1 MCGRFTQQLTE
12 GEMHD
17 LYDVTQPDLPLDLPP
32 RYNGAPTQDFAAC
45 RLDDSRRRVIT
56 RLRWGLVPSWAKD
69 VGIGAR
75 LINARAETVGDKPAY
90 RSAFRARRCLVPA
103 NGWFE
108 WQRAGHSKQPW
119 FVALADGS
127 PVSFAALWEHWDR
140 GDDSLETFTI
150 VTTEACQGLTDIH
163 HRQPAIIHPDRFADW
178 LDLTLRPAHL
188 LDLIREPYAGPF
200 EKRSVST
207 RVNSV
212 ANNDAAI
219 LAHARPIALHDP
231 AEPSLFDR

>member
-1 MCGRFTQQLTE
+1 MCGRFAQQLSE
-12 GEMHD
+12 DEIHD
-17 LYDVTQPDLPLDLPP
+17 LYGLAEPALPLALSP

-45 RLDDSRRRVIT
+45 RLDVTGRRVMA

-90 RSAFRARRCLVPA
+90 RAAFRARRCLVPA

-108 WQRAGHSKQPW
+108 WQRAGRGRQPW

-127 PVSFAALWEHWDR
+127 PVSFAALWEPWDKAE
-140 GDDSLETFTI
+140 GCLETFTI
-150 VTTEACQGLTDIH
+150 ITTEACESLADVH
-163 HRQPAIIHPDRFADW
+163 HRQPAMIHSDHFVDW
-178 LDLTLRPAHL
+178 LDPASRPEQL
-188 LDLIREPYAGPF
+188 LDLVREPCAGPF
-200 EKRSVST
+200 EKRPVST

-212 ANNDAAI
+212 ANNDAGI
-219 LAHARPIALHDP
+219 LTRARLATRHGSV
-231 AEPSLFDR
+231 EPGLFDR